1 MSQAPSDSISFPD
14 EEEKIYKFWKEI
26 DAFRTSMKLSKGRP
40 KYSFYDGPPFATGL
54 PHYGH
59 ILAGTI
65 KDVVTRWA
73 HMSGYHV
80 ERRFGWD
87 CHGLPVEHEIDKT
100 LGIKGPDDV
109 MKMGVKAY
117 NDECRKIVS
126 RYCGDWEEI
135 VSRLGRWIDFKN
147 DYKSMYPWYM
157 ESIWWVFKQL
167 YNKGLVY
174 RGYKVC
180 MCVCSLF
187 PWYIES
193 IWLVFKQLYNKG
205 LVYRGYKVM
214 PFSTACNTPLSNFE
228 AGQNYKDVVDPAV
241 IVNFPLEE
249 DPSVLMVAWTT
260 TPWTLPSNLAL
271 CVHPDMDY
279 VKVQEKSSRKI
290 YVLMEARLEAMF
302 KSPEEYV
309 VLEKFKGKTLE
320 GKKYKPIFN
329 YFAHMR
335 EKTGAFRILTGTYV
349 TSEAGTGV
357 VQQAPYFGED
367 DYNLGLANGIIT
379 KEMSVVCPVD
389 PSGCFTDEVPDYKG
403 MHVKEADKLIIK
415 RLKAEGRLVNESSCK
430 HSYPFCWRSETP
442 LIYKAV
448 PSWFI
453 RVQQA
458 QEKLLE
464 NNQKTYWVP
473 DFVKE
478 KRFGNWLRDARDWA
492 VSRNRYWGT
501 PVPLWI
507 SDDGEEVVCVGSL
520 AELKELT
527 GKDVNDLHREN
538 IDPLTIPSARGKG
551 VLHRVTE
558 VFDCW
563 FESGSMP
570 YAQSHY
576 PFANKKDFEDTFPA
590 NFIAEGIDQTRGW
603 FYTLLVL
610 STLLFDKPPFRNL
623 VANGLVLASDG
634 QKMSKRKKNYPDPL
648 EMVHKYGADALRLY
662 LVNSPAVRA
671 ENLRFKEEGVRDV
684 VKDVF
689 LPWYNAFRF
698 LTQNVDRMERE
709 EGSRFVFNEATL
721 KLSDNYMDRW
731 ILSFTQSLI
740 KFVTKEMAA
749 YHLYT
754 VMPHLVKFV
763 DQLTNWY
770 VRMNRRRL
778 KGEGGLADCQK
789 ALETLFS
796 VLFSMCRVMAPFT
809 PFLTELMYQ
818 NMRQCLVGEAAT
830 SDNTRSVHF
839 LMLPKTQEEVIHT
852 EIESAVSRMQ
862 TVIELGRVVRDR
874 KTLPLKYPLKEVV
887 TISNE
892 PKALEEIRYLEK
904 YILEELNVRTLTTT
918 MDKEKYGVTLRA
930 EPDHKALGAKLKGQF
945 KAVSEEIRRLS
956 DSQLTTFLQT
966 GTIQVAGHDLQK
978 DDLRVMFSVGDQQQG
993 KGEGQQYEAHSDGQI
1008 LVLLDITPDQSM
1020 LDEGVAREVINR
1032 VQRLRK
1038 KAKLMPSDEIVV
1050 YYQASGDLGKIIQK
1064 FSDFIFATTKQPL
1077 KPYPVPPSENIII
1090 AETMPIKS
1098 YQLDMTLTGI
1108 PSSSTPSTNQSA
1120 SPQPSKGAKAVASL
1134 SPAPVVGGV
1143 KPCVK
1148 YVNVQLCDNVS
1159 AGEGRTGTQAT
1170 VLLENPAGQNVLS
1183 AGQLLAQVQIVFGI
1197 RGRRVQLFEDGKL
1210 TKPVNGQLKVA
1221 DLSGKALYVGSV
1233 TSDCNSNTS
1242 ECSVKSPVCHFAN
1255 VERSDKKATLMLE
1268 NPRGSTLT
1276 VPQLVDQVRAVY
1288 SLNGKQVVLSQS
1300 KEKKDAVK
1308 LESVDLLSLHSKQL
1322 FVL

>member
-1 MSQAPSDSISFPD
+1 
-14 EEEKIYKFWKEI
+14 
-26 DAFRTSMKLSKGRP
+26 
-40 KYSFYDGPPFATGL
+40 
-54 PHYGH
+54 
-59 ILAGTI
+59 
-65 KDVVTRWA
+65 
-73 HMSGYHV
+73 MSGYHV

-126 RYCGDWEEI
+126 RYCNDWEEI

-157 ESIWWVFKQL
+157 ESIWW
-167 YNKGLVY
+167 
-174 RGYKVC
+174 
-180 MCVCSLF
+180 
-187 PWYIES
+187 
-193 IWLVFKQLYNKG
+193 VFKQLYNKG

-241 IVNFPLEE
+241 IVNFPLED
-249 DPSVLMVAWTT
+249 DPEVLMVAWTT

-271 CVHPDMDY
+271 CVHPDLDY
-279 VKVQEKSSRKI
+279 VKIQEKSSKKI

-302 KSPEEYV
+302 KSAEEYTI
-309 VLEKFKGKTLE
+309 LEKFKGKTLE

-349 TSEAGTGV
+349 TSDAGTGV

-367 DYNLGLANGIIT
+367 DYNIGLANGIIT
-379 KEMSVVCPVD
+379 KEMPVVCPVD
-389 PSGCFTDEVPDYKG
+389 PSGCFTEEVPDYKG

-473 DFVKE
+473 DFVKD
-478 KRFGNWLRDARDWA
+478 KRFGNWLREARDWA

-501 PVPLWI
+501 PVPLWV

-527 GKDVNDLHREN
+527 GKEVTDLHREN

-551 VLHRVTE
+551 VLRRVSE

-590 NFIAEGIDQTRGW
+590 DFIAEGIDQTRGW

-634 QKMSKRKKNYPDPL
+634 QKMSKRKKNYPDPM
-648 EMVHKYGADALRLY
+648 EMAHKYGADALRLY

-698 LTQNVDRMERE
+698 LMQNVERMERE
-709 EGSRFVFNEATL
+709 EGATFVFNEATL

-778 KGEGGLADCQK
+778 KGEGGLADCHK

-818 NMRQCLVGEAAT
+818 SMRKCLAGGGAT
-830 SDNTRSVHF
+830 SDDMRSVHF
-839 LMLPKTQEEVIHT
+839 LLLPKTQEDVIHT
-852 EIESAVSRMQ
+852 EIESAVSHMQ

-874 KTLPLKYPLKEVV
+874 KTLPVKYPLKEVV
-887 TISNE
+887 AISNE
-892 PKALEEIRYLEK
+892 PRVLDEIRYLEK
-904 YILEELNVRTLTTT
+904 YILEELNVRSLTTT
-918 MDKEKYGVTLRA
+918 TDKEKYGVKLRA
-930 EPDHKALGAKLKGQF
+930 EPDHKVLGAKLKGQF
-945 KAVSEEIRRLS
+945 KAVSEEIRCLT

-966 GTIQVAGHDLQK
+966 GTIQVGGHELQK
-978 DDLRVMFSVGDQQQG
+978 EDLRVMFSVGDQEG
-993 KGEGQQYEAHSDGQI
+993 KGEGQQYEAHSDGQV
-1008 LVLLDITPDQSM
+1008 LVLLDVTPDQSM

-1038 KAKLMPSDEIVV
+1038 KAKLMPSDDIVV
-1050 YYQASGDLGKIIQK
+1050 YYKASKELERITQQ
-1064 FSDFIFATTKQPL
+1064 FSDFIFATIKQPL
-1077 KPYPVPPSENIII
+1077 KPYPVPPSENVIIT
-1090 AETMPIKS
+1090 ETMPIKN
-1098 YQLDMTLTGI
+1098 YQLEMTLTGN
-1108 PSSSTPSTNQSA
+1108 PSSATPSASKPASQTN
-1120 SPQPSKGAKAVASL
+1120 KGAKAVPSL

-1143 KPCVK
+1143 QPCVK
-1148 YVNVQLCDNVS
+1148 FVNVQLCNNLT
-1159 AGEGRTGTQAT
+1159 AGEGRTGQQAT
-1170 VLLENPAGQNVLS
+1170 VLLENPAGQNGLS
-1183 AGQLLAQVQIVFGI
+1183 ADLLLAQVKIVFGL
-1197 RGRRVQLFEDGKL
+1197 RGRRVQLFEDTKL
-1210 TKPVNGQLKVA
+1210 TKPVTGQQKVA
-1221 DLSGKALYVGSV
+1221 GLSGKTLYVSSV
-1233 TSDCNSNTS
+1233 TSDNNSSTS
-1242 ECSVKSPVCHFAN
+1242 ECSVKSPICHFVN
-1255 VERSDKKATLMLE
+1255 VEYTGKKATLMLE
-1268 NPRGSTLT
+1268 NPRGSTLS
-1276 VPQLVDQVRAVY
+1276 VSEVLDQVRAVY

-1300 KEKKDAVK
+1300 KDKKDAVK
-1308 LESVDLLSLHSKQL
+1308 LGSVDLLSLHSKQL